1 MGINLTLAISIVLV
15 LITIALGLM
24 LHKSGMPYN
33 KVWLALHKFA
43 TIGLIVF
50 MSVILINVSRNSGV
64 EALPIITVILS
75 VISVLL
81 LMGSGAL
88 LSLDKWHISMLW
100 IHRFATLA
108 LIISLGIIYYSIFA
122 AIV

>member
-1 MGINLTLAISIVLV
+1 MEINLILAINIILV
-15 LITIALGLM
+15 LIIIALGLM

-50 MSVILINVSRNSGV
+50 ISVILINVSRNSGIDMI
-64 EALPIITVILS
+64 PIISVIVS
-75 VISVLL
+75 VISVVL

-100 IHRFATLA
+100 IHRFATLSF
-108 LIISLGIIYYSIFA
+108 IISLGIIFYSFSA